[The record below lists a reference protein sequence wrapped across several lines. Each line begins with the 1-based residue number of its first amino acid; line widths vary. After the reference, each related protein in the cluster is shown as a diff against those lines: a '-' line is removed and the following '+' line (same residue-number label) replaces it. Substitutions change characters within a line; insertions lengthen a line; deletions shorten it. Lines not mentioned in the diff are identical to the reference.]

1 MPQSLSKVYVH
12 IIFSTKYR
20 QSIIDEKSRIEIQK
34 YIVSTL
40 ANKGVYTEE
49 IYINPDHLHI
59 LCTLPR
65 TITIAKLVA
74 TVKAPS
80 SMRLKEKG
88 INNFRWQEGYGCFSV
103 SASKV
108 DVVKKYIKNQKEHH
122 KQLDFKDELR
132 MFFKEYHTDYDE
144 RYVWD

>member
-88 INNFRWQEGYGCFSV
+88 INNFCWQEGYGCFSV